1 MASFIKKYSFR
12 PLSPGVKSSVA
23 LFLSSVVSS
32 GIAYLTTPIYT
43 RILPAEIFG
52 QVNVFMTWLN
62 IFGILAMF
70 CLMNGVFNNGMVD
83 YPDKRDDYSFSML
96 GLSNLITVVFGLLLL
111 ALFPLIKQYL
121 QIRPAYI
128 ALMFVIFFFQPAFN
142 FWSARQRYEYKYKS
156 LVFWS
161 ILLAFLSPIVAIV
174 AILAF
179 KEDKLTARI
188 FGAYLP
194 MVIVYIGF
202 YFHLGSKCRF
212 KMNKSYW
219 RPAFLFNLPL
229 IPHYLSALFL
239 TSSNTLM
246 IAYLVNEQ
254 STAYYSVAF
263 SLSMIVNIV
272 WNAINASLIPYTYEK
287 CREGDHSSIARV
299 TTPIL
304 ILFAFICLI
313 IIVLAPEIVRIMA
326 TNEYMEAIYAIPPI
340 IGGAFFQVL
349 YYVFANV
356 IYYYKRPVY
365 VMIASVVAA
374 VLNII
379 LNLFLIP
386 KFGYLVVG
394 YTTLLCYGIQATIDY
409 YAMRHVVGSS
419 IYNMRQ
425 IVFLSLTTIIGSI
438 LCVFIYDYLIIRY
451 IILFIVLALMFVKR
465 KDILRIVQIDK

>member
-83 YPDKRDDYSFSML
+83 YPDKRDEYSFSML

-121 QIRPAYI
+121 QIRPAYM

-194 MVIVYIGF
+194 MV
-202 YFHLGSKCRF
+202 
-212 KMNKSYW
+212 
-219 RPAFLFNLPL
+219 
-229 IPHYLSALFL
+229 
-239 TSSNTLM
+239 
-246 IAYLVNEQ
+246 
-254 STAYYSVAF
+254 
-263 SLSMIVNIV
+263 
-272 WNAINASLIPYTYEK
+272 
-287 CREGDHSSIARV
+287 
-299 TTPIL
+299 
-304 ILFAFICLI
+304 
-313 IIVLAPEIVRIMA
+313 
-326 TNEYMEAIYAIPPI
+326 
-340 IGGAFFQVL
+340 
-349 YYVFANV
+349 
-356 IYYYKRPVY
+356 
-365 VMIASVVAA
+365 
-374 VLNII
+374 
-379 LNLFLIP
+379 
-386 KFGYLVVG
+386 
-394 YTTLLCYGIQATIDY
+394 
-409 YAMRHVVGSS
+409 
-419 IYNMRQ
+419 
-425 IVFLSLTTIIGSI
+425 VFLLIFPY
-438 LCVFIYDYLIIRY
+438 LCTHYAERY
-451 IILFIVLALMFVKR
+451 NDRGAVRTAEET
-465 KDILRIVQIDK
+465 D